1 MAVNLELSD
10 PQHITHLI
18 SQTPILISIY
28 TCMCCKSV
36 LIIII
41 IIIIAKLSLRT
52 EDSSHNRL
60 SPCYISI
67 ITPPLRVTGCIY
79 IYAIRNDHNPHG
91 GVINTCYEA
100 LCIFSHIN

>member
-41 IIIIAKLSLRT
+41 IIITVGSKEVLVRFVDSLRT
-52 EDSSHNRL
+52 R
-60 SPCYISI
+60 I
-67 ITPPLRVTGCIY
+67 VTVCVVRKLYRMRRHDIFGIQ
-79 IYAIRNDHNPHG
+79 RQ
-91 GVINTCYEA
+91 GVCERRSKNVNMVMK
-100 LCIFSHIN
+100 SNN